1 MSAVKGEVC
10 RTLKALKK
18 NFLENTMTIYSLEAK
33 CEMLPSLLVFMN
45 YPILNTVNC
54 APIKQAFVFSPLQE
68 AILLGS

>member
-1 MSAVKGEVC
+1 MSAMKGDVC

-18 NFLENTMTIYSLEAK
+18 NFLENSTTIYSLEAK

-45 YPILNTVNC
+45 YPIFNSVKC
-54 APIKQAFVFSPLQE
+54 APIQQAFVFNPLQE